1 MSGRLLKC
9 LFTAFVIQMALP
21 NESTACTCLGPRV
34 NDRAAYQEWFQQR
47 TVVFRGTVIADES
60 FERRYTGARTTFHM
74 RKVTFRIDRQWK
86 GVEGSTITV
95 ITNAEASMC
104 GVDFRQGSQHLV
116 AADRQLVSIAD
127 LTPSEI
133 VELVAG
139 SCTSSWLT
147 DQKAFLDA
155 FGEGQPSNPGR

>member
-9 LFTAFVIQMALP
+9 VFAAIVIQMALP
-21 NESTACTCLGPRV
+21 DASTACSCRGPRV

-47 TVVFRGTVIADES
+47 TVVFRGTVIADEL
-60 FERRYTGARTTFHM
+60 FERRYTGARTTFHL

-95 ITNAEASMC
+95 ITNADGAMC
-104 GVDFRQGSQHLV
+104 GVDFRQGNQHLV
-116 AADRQLVSIAD
+116 AADRQPGSNAD
-127 LTPSEI
+127 LAPSEI
-133 VELVAG
+133 VELVAD
-139 SCTSSWLT
+139 SCTSSWLR